1 METGIKLK
9 VHKDTLI
16 FFFFFNSESP
26 FCLFKA
32 ELPREVSIVSE
43 SDCHLVFQDLRG
55 AEVLFF
61 LHLILLIDSKAH
73 FPTSQILVCWL

>member
-16 FFFFFNSESP
+16 FIFFISESP
-26 FCLFKA
+26 FCIFKA

-43 SDCHLVFQDLRG
+43 SDCHLVF
-55 AEVLFF
+55 
-61 LHLILLIDSKAH
+61 
-73 FPTSQILVCWL
+73 